1 MSLLRIP
8 RNGVQSSVRGDET
21 ARRSLAV
28 ALAFA
33 GLVSGCAGGKSDR
46 ENRTTSATGSPKI
59 RLLEAAQSDGPWTR
73 RLSLRLG
80 RGGVP
85 TQFYVCALRTQR
97 DGADRPCGA
106 DEGGTLPARSTLRLE
121 QHPVGPGLERPD
133 SPGWG
138 LVGTSDEPELKLT
151 LSDFVSAD
159 NKPGTVTYRVTL
171 RDPSGRVT
179 ATSNKITISWHR

>member
-1 MSLLRIP
+1 
-8 RNGVQSSVRGDET
+8 
-21 ARRSLAV
+21 
-28 ALAFA
+28 
-33 GLVSGCAGGKSDR
+33 
-46 ENRTTSATGSPKI
+46 TTSTIGNRKI
-59 RLLEAAQSDGPWTR
+59 ALLEAEQADGPWTR

-85 TQFYVCALRTQR
+85 TQFYVCAVRVQ
-97 DGADRPCGA
+97 GQGSEPCGA
-106 DEGGTLPARSTLRLE
+106 EPGGTLPARSTLPLE

-151 LSDFVSAD
+151 LSDFVSAN

-179 ATSNKITISWHR
+179 ATSNTITIRWHR